1 LQRGDATK
9 AIEELQIAIPYQ
21 TGTPRLLIGAM
32 YPVYARGEAFLAEGR
47 GPEAVAEFQQIL
59 DHRGVVGSDPV
70 GVLDRLELGRA
81 YRLSG
86 NSAKAKASYEDFF
99 TLWKDADPNVPVL
112 MEARSEYTT
121 IRDQSR

>member
-1 LQRGDATK
+1 
-9 AIEELQIAIPYQ
+9 
-21 TGTPRLLIGAM
+21 M